1 LVAGGVSPIESVPIL
16 FSLHGV
22 DAMVS
27 ASSPSQ
33 VIPGLLTE
41 NIGLYRTRPET
52 FLASFLV
59 HVMGLGLILWVAIWI
74 PDRRP
79 NAGPAISHA
88 IDVGPISFLPGEAG
102 GHGGGGTHDKMA
114 ASRGALP
121 KLTLEDQLTPPE
133 AVPLDRDPKLPE
145 PPSVMALSDV
155 KLPQLAQL
163 GDPLSAVQGPP
174 SNGPGSGGGIGN
186 GCCGGVGPDDG
197 PGFGPY
203 DKGNV
208 FRPGRGGVTQPRPI
222 YDPDPDYSDA
232 ARKAKYQGSVL
243 LWLVVGPEGRPH
255 NIRIQRSLGMGLDE
269 KALATVSTWRFQ
281 PATLDGQPVA
291 VEVNVEVSFRL
302 Y

>member
-1 LVAGGVSPIESVPIL
+1 
-16 FSLHGV
+16 
-22 DAMVS
+22 MVS
-27 ASSPSQ
+27 NGSRAQ
-33 VIPGLLTE
+33 AFPGLLIYNT
-41 NIGLYRTRPET
+41 GLYRNRPAN

-59 HVMGLGLILWVAIWI
+59 HVVGLALVLWMVTWVPHGPPKPGLEVRHVIGAV
-74 PDRRP
+74 
-79 NAGPAISHA
+79 
-88 IDVGPISFLPGEAG
+88 SFLADEPG
-102 GHGGGGTHDKMA
+102 GHGSGGTHDKTA

-121 KLTLEDQLTPPE
+121 KMTLEDQLTPPQ
-133 AVPLDRDPKLPE
+133 AVPLNLDPKLPE

-155 KLPQLAQL
+155 RLPQLAQL

-174 SNGPGSGGGIGN
+174 SNGPGSGGGIGSN
-186 GCCGGVGPDDG
+186 CCGGVGSSSG

-203 DKGNV
+203 DEGNV
-208 FRPGRGGVTQPRPI
+208 YRPGRGGVTQPRAI

-269 KALATVSTWRFQ
+269 KALAAVSTWRFQ
-281 PATLDGQPVA
+281 PATLNGQPVA
-291 VEVNVEVSFRL
+291 VEVNVEVTFRL

>member
-1 LVAGGVSPIESVPIL
+1 MVAT
-16 FSLHGV
+16 
-22 DAMVS
+22 
-27 ASSPSQ
+27 SSPAPGF
-33 VIPGLLTE
+33 PGLLNYNTG
-41 NIGLYRTRPET
+41 IYGSRPAN
-52 FLASFLV
+52 FLASFVV
-59 HVMGLGLILWVAIWI
+59 HVIGLALVLWLATWVPHGSPKLGHEVRHVI
-74 PDRRP
+74 
-79 NAGPAISHA
+79 
-88 IDVGPISFLPGEAG
+88 GPISFFADKPG
-102 GHGGGGTHDKMA
+102 GHGGGGTHDKTA

-121 KLTLEDQLTPPE
+121 KMTLDDQLTPPQ
-133 AVPLDRDPKLPE
+133 AVAVNVDPKLPE

-174 SNGPGSGGGIGN
+174 SNGPGGGAGIGS
-186 GCCGGVGPDDG
+186 GCCGGVGSRIS

-203 DKGNV
+203 DEGNV
-208 FRPGRGGVTQPRPI
+208 FHPGRGGVTQPRPI

-269 KALATVSTWRFQ
+269 KAVAAVSTWRFE
-281 PATLDGQPVA
+281 PARLNGQPVA
-291 VEVNVEVSFRL
+291 VEVNVQVSFRL